1 MEGRPQDCGVSL
13 MSHQHTAAMM
23 RATTAG
29 RMKAPLQAEAAGIPK
44 NTTNDIPAVAR
55 RPSEPLPNVCEVFH
69 TDILKLLSF
78 WLNQCAIIRPQG
90 GQPIPE
96 SHPTTSISTKT
107 IAMLSAGVDGL

>member
-1 MEGRPQDCGVSL
+1 
-13 MSHQHTAAMM
+13 MS
-23 RATTAG
+23 ATTAG

>member
-1 MEGRPQDCGVSL
+1 MDGSPQDWGVSL

-23 RATTAG
+23 SATTAG
-29 RMKAPLQAEAAGIPK
+29 RMKAPLQDADAGIPA
-44 NTTNDIPAVAR
+44 NTINDMPAVAR
-55 RPSEPLPNVCEVFH
+55 RPSEPLPNVWEVFQ

-78 WLNQCAIIRPQG
+78 WLNQWAIIRPHG

-107 IAMLSAGVDGL
+107 MAMLSIGVAGL